1 MSPEA
6 SRHRRRALLPYLG
19 LNSNSFR
26 LSDRGPGGAGLMHH
40 VRTNATTY
48 YAFGA
53 TLEALGRFNIEHP
66 RKLLKYF

>member
-1 MSPEA
+1 
-6 SRHRRRALLPYLG
+6 
-19 LNSNSFR
+19 
-26 LSDRGPGGAGLMHH
+26 MHH